1 MKEGFHSSYDIH
13 IVSFLHKVKCTIYLN
28 ESGIHVIRKHHYPSS
43 TIHIHKAWLIGCRK
57 GVRSRWTENGNAC
70 LKLNFFSIKRDYVK
84 NTNVKVLTT
93 ASINM
98 LFLSEQEADKFIK
111 ATELLFQNMQLSEI
125 KPYLVLINP
134 KSGTKKAVS
143 IFNSKVAPIWKQM
156 NIPYKLICTEYPGHA
171 QEFILKLSEEEI
183 SSYRAVV
190 ACSGDGLIN
199 EVVRAIALRQDY
211 NVGKEYRIPIGI
223 IPAGTGN
230 ATAAALCHHSGL
242 LAKSSVLLHSV
253 FLLSLPPETMSLLE
267 YKMGLVSDEGKL
279 RLTLP
284 TSQRISPLT
293 GIRFGTDNKN
303 SRHFGVLS
311 IEWGIF
317 SDLDYKSEK
326 LRWMGE
332 TRFTVY
338 GYYCIMRKQLYRAK
352 LSYLP
357 IDNQKSQSLKNNGSK
372 TTEEDSISQSSL
384 VNKNVK
390 DLRRRPNES
399 NDPIKI
405 WNKTWYYLPDIGKPI
420 SNDNGKWVVLDDEF
434 ISILV
439 LNHSHMAA
447 SAVVQ
452 PDAHFSDPYLNLVI
466 IHKNA
471 TRVDLIRIAQA
482 ISSGKGL
489 KSTPYMDIVQISA
502 VRVDPYPNSSVITML
517 DGELMPSGVCQA
529 EVMPGYFSV
538 ISGGQTI

>member
-13 IVSFLHKVKCTIYLN
+13 VVSFLHKIKCTVYLN
-28 ESGIHVIRKHHYPSS
+28 ESGIHVIRNHHYPSS
-43 TIHIHKAWLIGCRK
+43 TIHIHKAWLIGCKK

-70 LKLNFFSIKRDYVK
+70 LKLNFFSIKKNYVK
-84 NTNVKVLTT
+84 NTNVKVLTK

-98 LFLSEQEADKFIK
+98 LFLSEQEADKFIRT
-111 ATELLFQNMQLSEI
+111 TELLFQNTQLSDM

-143 IFNSKVAPIWKQM
+143 IFNTKVAPIWKQM
-156 NIPYKLICTEYPGHA
+156 NIPYKLMCTEYPGHA
-171 QEFILKLSEEEI
+171 QDFILKLSEEEI

-190 ACSGDGLIN
+190 PCSGDGLIN

-211 NVGKEYRIPIGI
+211 NVGEEYRVPIGI
-223 IPAGTGN
+223 IPA
-230 ATAAALCHHSGL
+230 
-242 LAKSSVLLHSV
+242 V
-253 FLLSLPPETMSLLE
+253 FLLSLPPETMSLPE
-267 YKMGLVSDEGKL
+267 YEMGMVSDEGKL

-284 TSQRISPLT
+284 TFQCISPLT

-303 SRHFGVLS
+303 SCHFGVLS

-332 TRFTVY
+332 TRFAVY
-338 GYYCIMRKQLYRAK
+338 GYYCILKKQSYRAK

-357 IDNQKSQSLKNNGSK
+357 IDNQKSQNLKNNGSK

-399 NDPIKI
+399 TDSIKI
-405 WNKTWYYLPDIGKPI
+405 SSKSWYYLPDIDKPI

-452 PDAHFSDPYLNLVI
+452 PDAHFSDPYLSLVI
-466 IHKNA
+466 IHKNT
-471 TRVDLIRIAQA
+471 TRLDLIRIAQA

-517 DGELMPSGVCQA
+517 DGELMPSGACQA
-529 EVMPGYFSV
+529 EEDKPFEFKSSLDLRSTYKLL
-538 ISGGQTI
+538 I